1 MRVSL
6 WSLTGCR
13 FEASGKGQWM
23 TRSLRVYRF
32 SSFDS
37 ELEVDVFPGP
47 GPELTGEQ
55 SGV

>member
-1 MRVSL
+1 
-6 WSLTGCR
+6 
-13 FEASGKGQWM
+13 M